1 MGSLIAPFDDKG
13 VLQTHTTSGDS
24 LTSKSGK
31 NKNTVDSDMFL
42 TLLVAEMQNQ
52 DPLEPTSNTEW
63 VSQYATFTQVQKMS
77 EMAES
82 IDVLRANELIGK
94 EVIMKTTSTS
104 TGEVNYTQGIVDFVE
119 MENGK
124 PLLVI
129 DDAKYSI
136 SDLDTIV
143 SSEYSAAY
151 EKYSTFKEMIDA
163 LPDVAFADRTYQ
175 NVIQGAFDYYNTM
188 DEYQKNYMKIYG
200 SDQMEKF
207 TEWKLELENMGITF
221 KDSSV
226 EEDKKASLDD
236 ILESFNTKMNAILE
250 KLEKMNTASENK
262 EAGDQTAAQRA
273 AAAAEEAAAAAKAAA
288 DQAAANENKNGEPG
302 KTEENKVNE
311 PGKTEENRTDEP
323 DKADENKVNEPGK
336 AEENKT
342 DEPGKTE
349 ENKTDESGKTEE
361 NKTDES
367 GKTEE
372 NKVNE
377 SGKTEENKTD
387 ESNNTE
393 ENKTD
398 EPGKTEENKI
408 DESGKTDESISDK
421 VDENSTGKTDET
433 TGDNTEESNTD
444 KTDVVT
450 GDQAL

>member
-104 TGEVNYTQGIVDFVE
+104 TGEVSYTQGIVDFVE

-143 SSEYSAAY
+143 SSQYSAAY

-163 LPDVAFADRTYQ
+163 LPDVAFANRTYE

-200 SDQMEKF
+200 SAQMEKF
-207 TEWKLELENMGITF
+207 TEWKLELENMGIKF

-226 EEDKKASLDD
+226 EEDEKKTSLDD
-236 ILESFNTKMNAILE
+236 ILESFNTKMNAILD
-250 KLEKMNTASENK
+250 KLNLMSENM
-262 EAGDQTAAQRA
+262 EANKDTGKSD
-273 AAAAEEAAAAAKAAA
+273 A
-288 DQAAANENKNGEPG
+288 D
-302 KTEENKVNE
+302 TVN
-311 PGKTEENRTDEP
+311 
-323 DKADENKVNEPGK
+323 KADEVTGNQAGNVG
-336 AEENKT
+336 
-342 DEPGKTE
+342 G
-349 ENKTDESGKTEE
+349 
-361 NKTDES
+361 
-367 GKTEE
+367 
-372 NKVNE
+372 
-377 SGKTEENKTD
+377 
-387 ESNNTE
+387 NNT
-393 ENKTD
+393 
-398 EPGKTEENKI
+398 
-408 DESGKTDESISDK
+408 GKTDEVTGGQTDG
-421 VDENSTGKTDET
+421 DNAGKTDET
-433 TGDNTEESNTD
+433 TGNKTEENNTGKPD
-444 KTDVVT
+444 
-450 GDQAL
+450 